1 MLLTGH
7 LAAARA
13 IALAK
18 PQYSGWTLYL
28 GSILPDLI
36 DKPLA
41 YSPLVL
47 PLLGELPKRGIG
59 HSLLFVVVLF
69 LITRSWP
76 LTLGILSH
84 LILDA
89 ITGAVPLLYP
99 LSPTFLDRKFFV
111 PMRVWLPMEGL
122 LFGAVVVWN
131 SIKKRTSQTAKTLT
145 SETAKASTP
154 ETAKAPIL
162 EAQDA

>member
-1 MLLTGH
+1 MLLPGH
-7 LAAARA
+7 FAAARA

-28 GSILPDLI
+28 GAALPDLI

-59 HSLLFVVVLF
+59 HSLLFLLILF
-69 LITRSWP
+69 LVTRSP
-76 LTLGILSH
+76 ALALGMLSH
-84 LILDA
+84 LALDA

-99 LSPTFLDRKFFV
+99 YQPAFLDRKFYV
-111 PMRVWLPMEGL
+111 PMRVWLSLAGL
-122 LFGAVVVWN
+122 LFGAVVLWN
-131 SIKKRTSQTAKTLT
+131 SIKNHSSQVLETQRLEVQTL
-145 SETAKASTP
+145 EAQV
-154 ETAKAPIL
+154 L
-162 EAQDA
+162 EAQDAP